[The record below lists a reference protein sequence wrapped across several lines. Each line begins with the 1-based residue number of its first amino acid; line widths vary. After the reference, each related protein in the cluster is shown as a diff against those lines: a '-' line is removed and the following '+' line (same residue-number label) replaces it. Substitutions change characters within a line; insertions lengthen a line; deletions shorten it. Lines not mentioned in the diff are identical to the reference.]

1 MMLDANGEIRVLH
14 IISLR
19 REAAGSALAA
29 HLSPETRSNDRSLG
43 DEPET
48 LTGLD
53 ELRMEDRLLFK
64 AADEQVGPPPELLEL
79 FEPWQEAGSEETG
92 PQPPIGTVVQPLP
105 EFEPV
110 FSETGPVD
118 PDAVV
123 EDLPGFGPIVNE
135 TGPFRKALGADG
147 AFPSAPR

>member
-1 MMLDANGEIRVLH
+1 MPSACRTIPSCAPSWTVLEPFNYTMMLDANGEIRVLH

-53 ELRMEDRLLFK
+53 ELRMEDRLL
-64 AADEQVGPPPELLEL
+64 
-79 FEPWQEAGSEETG
+79 
-92 PQPPIGTVVQPLP
+92 I
-105 EFEPV
+105 
-110 FSETGPVD
+110 
-118 PDAVV
+118 
-123 EDLPGFGPIVNE
+123 
-135 TGPFRKALGADG
+135 
-147 AFPSAPR
+147 